1 MVVNRSDTNYVI
13 FCNACKIFYF
23 FMVVL
28 IPTGIIT
35 VGSVVVMAAESRH
48 PRTDVLG

>member
-1 MVVNRSDTNYVI
+1 MAVNRSGTNYVI
-13 FCNACKIFYF
+13 LVLRAKFFIF

-35 VGSVVVMAAESRH
+35 VGSLVVMAAESRH
-48 PRTDVLG
+48 PRTDILG